1 MGRVVPYLKEAM
13 AENVTYKKNAGKQ
26 IGNYNLA
33 LCRDVTDLS
42 DKILLDALDLPDLWD
57 DIELEY
63 SLVVR
68 TEFGAE

>member
-1 MGRVVPYLKEAM
+1 MGRVVLYLKEAM
-13 AENVTYKKNAGKQ
+13 AENVTYKQNAGKQ

-33 LCRDVTDLS
+33 LCRDVTDRS
-42 DKILLDALDLPDLWD
+42 DKILLDALGLPDLWD